1 MKVSLLNERILIQ
14 KSTVVA
20 DAIGNRKNQWEDYF
34 SCFATVGG
42 ERNMEHEKQGAGQTL
57 DSPNISFTIRYC
69 SNVENLTSTNY
80 RVLFRGEIYNI
91 HSIDHKNFKKKS
103 IKLNCEKVRR

>member
-1 MKVSLLNERILIQ
+1 VKVSLLNEKILIQ
-14 KSTVVA
+14 KSGVVA
-20 DAIGNRKNQWEDYF
+20 DAIGNRSNRWEDYF

-42 ERNMEHEKQGAGQTL
+42 EGNMEHEKQSAGLTL
-57 DSPNISFTIRYC
+57 DRGNLSFTIRYC
-69 SNVENLTSTNY
+69 ANVSSLTSTNY

>member
-1 MKVSLLNERILIQ
+1 MKVSLLNEKILIQ
-14 KSTVVA
+14 KSSVVV
-20 DAIGNRKNQWEDYF
+20 DAIGNRSNKWEDYF

-42 ERNMEHEKQGAGQTL
+42 EGNMEHEKQSAGQTW

-69 SNVENLTSTNY
+69 SKIASLTSTNY

-91 HSIDHKNFKKKS
+91 HSIDHKNFKKRS
-103 IKLNCEKVRR
+103 IKLNCKKVRR

>member
-1 MKVSLLNERILIQ
+1 MKVSLLNEKILIQ
-14 KSTVVA
+14 KSVVVA
-20 DAIGNRKNQWEDYF
+20 DAIGNRSNKWEDYF

-42 ERNMEHEKQGAGQTL
+42 EGNMEHEKQSAGLTL
-57 DSPNISFTIRYC
+57 DKGNVSFTIRYC
-69 SNVENLTSTNY
+69 NKISAITSTGY

-103 IKLNCEKVRR
+103 IKLSCEKVRR